1 MGYEHLVNTLK
12 AIAITAP
19 AARAFELTVEVALGQ
34 GKDTATVGRLEDH
47 FRDRPAMKACAS
59 HRQAAPAMRRCF
71 DDRYMGPEL
80 DLDEVVKYP
89 RGSLGYTYAK
99 VMQHLGYKPHFYAD
113 RPSITEDTDYATMR
127 VRKTHDFHHIVT
139 GFSMIGPGEL
149 GVIAIT
155 ALQYGYPA
163 FMTLDLG
170 AIALSMMRV
179 EGWGQHAG
187 WVRIGWDMADRIKP
201 LMGVRWE
208 DGLDKPVDVWV
219 KGGQSER
226 RRWGGGGKTR
236 STSRWTSGSRSSTS
250 SPSDTGRTAGTRR

>member
-1 MGYEHLVNTLK
+1 MGYEHLTNTLK

-19 AARAFELTVEVALGQ
+19 AARAMQLTVEFALGE

-47 FRDRPAMKACAS
+47 FRDRPAMKACVERMKADPLV
-59 HRQAAPAMRRCF
+59 RKCF

-80 DLDEVVKYP
+80 DLDELVKYP

-99 VMQHLGYKPHFYAD
+99 VLKHLGFRAHFYAD
-113 RPSITEDTDYATMR
+113 RPSLDEDTDYATMR

-155 ALQYGYPA
+155 ALQYGYPT

-179 EGWGQHAG
+179 EGWGQHVG
-187 WVRIGWDMADRIKP
+187 WVRRGWEMAERIKP

-208 DGLDKPVDVWV
+208 EGLDKPVDVWR
-219 KGGQSER
+219 KELDIEPIRQGQNSWYEVL
-226 RRWGGGGKTR
+226 
-236 STSRWTSGSRSSTS
+236 
-250 SPSDTGRTAGTRR
+250 TGLEL

>member
-1 MGYEHLVNTLK
+1 MGYEHLANTLK
-12 AIAITAP
+12 AIMITAP
-19 AARAFELTVEVALGQ
+19 AARAFELTVEFALGQ

-47 FRDRPAMKACAS
+47 FRERPAMKACVERMLAD
-59 HRQAAPAMRRCF
+59 PATRRCF
-71 DDRYMGPEL
+71 EDRYMGPEM
-80 DLDEVVKYP
+80 DLDELVNYP

-99 VMQHLGYKPHFYAD
+99 VLKHLGFAAHFYGD
-113 RPSITEDTDYATMR
+113 RRSLAEDTDYATMR

-170 AIALSMMRV
+170 AIALSMIRV
-179 EGWGQHAG
+179 EGWGQHVN
-187 WVRIGWDMADRIKP
+187 WVRRGWEMAEQIKP

-208 DGLDKPVDVWV
+208 DGLDKPVDVWRKELNIEPIRQGQNSWYEV
-219 KGGQSER
+219 LKGLEL
-226 RRWGGGGKTR
+226 
-236 STSRWTSGSRSSTS
+236 
-250 SPSDTGRTAGTRR
+250 

>member
-1 MGYEHLVNTLK
+1 M
-12 AIAITAP
+12 ITAP
-19 AARAFELTVEVALGQ
+19 AARAFELTVEFALGQ

-47 FRDRPAMKACAS
+47 FRDRPAMKTCVERMKADP
-59 HRQAAPAMRRCF
+59 AARKCF

-80 DLDEVVKYP
+80 DLDELVQHP

-99 VMQHLGYKPHFYAD
+99 VMKHLGYTPHFYGD
-113 RPSITEDTDYATMR
+113 RPSLAEDTDYATMR

-179 EGWGQHAG
+179 EGWGQHVAYVRRG
-187 WVRIGWDMADRIKP
+187 WEMADRIKP

-208 DGLDKPVDVWV
+208 DGLDKPVDVWRKELDIEPIRQGPNSWYEV
-219 KGGQSER
+219 L
-226 RRWGGGGKTR
+226 
-236 STSRWTSGSRSSTS
+236 
-250 SPSDTGRTAGTRR
+250 AGLEL

>member
-1 MGYEHLVNTLK
+1 MGYEHLRNTLK
-12 AIAITAP
+12 AIMITAP
-19 AARAFELTVEVALGQ
+19 AARAFELTVEFALGQ

-47 FRDRPAMKACAS
+47 FRNGPAMKACVE
-59 HRQAAPAMRRCF
+59 RMQADPLMRKCF

-80 DLDEVVKYP
+80 DLDELVKYP
-89 RGSLGYTYAK
+89 RGSLGYTFGK
-99 VMQHLGYKPHFYAD
+99 VMKHLGYKPHFYAD
-113 RPSITEDTDYATMR
+113 RPSLVEDTDYATMR

-179 EGWGQHAG
+179 EGWGQHVA
-187 WVRIGWDMADRIKP
+187 WVRRGWEMAEQIKP

-208 DGLDKPVDVWV
+208 EGLDKPVDVWR
-219 KGGQSER
+219 KELDIDPIRHGQNSWYEVL
-226 RRWGGGGKTR
+226 
-236 STSRWTSGSRSSTS
+236 
-250 SPSDTGRTAGTRR
+250 AGLEL

>member
-1 MGYEHLVNTLK
+1 MSYEHLVNTLK

-19 AARAFELTVEVALGQ
+19 AARAFELTVEFALGQ

-47 FRDRPAMKACAS
+47 FRDRPAMKACVT
-59 HRQAAPAMRRCF
+59 RMQADPAMRKCF

-80 DLDEVVKYP
+80 DLDELVKYP

-99 VMQHLGYKPHFYAD
+99 VMKHLGYAPHFYGD
-113 RPSITEDTDYATMR
+113 RPSIAEDTDYATMR

-163 FMTLDLG
+163 FMTIDLG

-187 WVRIGWDMADRIKP
+187 WVRTGWDMADRIKP
-201 LMGVRWE
+201 LMGMRWE
-208 DGLDKPVDVWV
+208 EALDKPVDVWR
-219 KGGQSER
+219 KELDIEPIRHGQNSWYEVL
-226 RRWGGGGKTR
+226 
-236 STSRWTSGSRSSTS
+236 
-250 SPSDTGRTAGTRR
+250 AGLEL